1 MGRYTMLLDWK
12 HIVKMVILPKAV
24 YRFKAIPIEI
34 QEIQV
39 FHRTKITSLVSSV
52 G

>member
-1 MGRYTMLLDWK
+1 MLLDWK

-34 QEIQV
+34 SMLFFTEL
-39 FHRTKITSLVSSV
+39 K
-52 G
+52 